1 MFEALLLLAQ
11 AAAPAPATAATSP
24 WMVTERAGAN
34 GTRSASTSAT
44 EPGGAR
50 LAVRCDRTAE
60 PVVSIQFLP
69 RTRLRLFGV
78 QPVTLQVD
86 GGTLLVDNWELI
98 GGGAIERVDAAVST
112 ITAAVARGHAVK
124 LRSFDA
130 TGTAIDLNFPGPA
143 SDAPIRRVLAA
154 CGFTLGQ
161 PFVRAPQ
168 PAPATAPAI

>member
-11 AAAPAPATAATSP
+11 AATAAPEKPTAAAPP
-24 WMVTERAGAN
+24 WTVVERAGA
-34 GTRSASTSAT
+34 GGVASASASVT

-50 LAVRCDRTAE
+50 LAVRCDRERE

-69 RTRLRLFGV
+69 RTRLRTFGV

-86 GGTLLVDNWELI
+86 DGTALVDNWELI

-112 ITAAVARGHAVK
+112 ITLAIAHGRTVK

-130 TGTAIDLNFPGPA
+130 AGAPIDLGFAGPA
-143 SDAPIRRVLAA
+143 SDAPIRRVLAT

-161 PFVRAPQ
+161 PFVRAPR
-168 PAPATAPAI
+168 PAPSPAP